1 MTTFDLSPLFRSTI
15 GFDRLANLVE
25 DAMRT
30 DGAVP
35 AFPPY
40 NIAKLGPDSYR
51 ITLAVAGYA
60 EDDLEIE
67 SVENAVI
74 VSGRKKQPDEK
85 GVTYLHRGIA
95 EGAFKRT
102 FQLADYVRVKSA
114 TFDHGLLAID
124 LMRELPESMKPRRI
138 EIKASP
144 VEKLTAKA
152 KKLIEGDKSAA

>member
-1 MTTFDLSPLFRSTI
+1 MTTLDFSPLFRSTI

-30 DGAVP
+30 DVADT
-35 AFPPY
+35 AYPPY
-40 NIAKLGPDSYR
+40 NIEKHGPDAYR
-51 ITLAVAGYA
+51 ITLAVAGYG
-60 EDDLEIE
+60 EGELDIE

-74 VSGRKKQPDEK
+74 VTGRKRPEEK

-102 FQLADYVRVKSA
+102 FQLADYVRVKGA
-114 TFDHGLLAID
+114 VFDRGLLSID
-124 LMRELPESMKPRRI
+124 LVRELPEAMKPRRI

-144 VEKLTAKA
+144 VEKLAAKA
-152 KKLIEGDKSAA
+152 KKLINGDRDAA

>member
-1 MTTFDLSPLFRSTI
+1 MTTFDFSPLFRSTI

-25 DAMRT
+25 DAMRA
-30 DGAVP
+30 DVAGP

-40 NIAKLGPDSYR
+40 NIEKHGPDAYR
-51 ITLAVAGYA
+51 ITLAVAGYG
-60 EDDLEIE
+60 EDELDIE

-74 VSGRKKQPDEK
+74 VSGRKRPEEK

-102 FQLADYVRVKSA
+102 FQLADYVRAKGAV
-114 TFDHGLLAID
+114 FDRGLLHID
-124 LMRELPESMKPRRI
+124 LVRELPESMKPRHI

-144 VEKLTAKA
+144 VEKIAAKA
-152 KKLIEGDKSAA
+152 KKLINGDRDAA